1 MRHATLSL
9 IFLLLTA
16 AAASSAGRQPA
27 GRNAQQSEM
36 ERRGNKAMG
45 FEQAKA
51 AHHFRL
57 LRDGGTIQVEARGA
71 NDRETIAH
79 IRAHLEHIAAG
90 FARGDFSPATHTH
103 GMVPPGVPTMQRL
116 KAQIRYAY
124 RQRPRG
130 GRVLIS
136 SKNPEAVR
144 AIHEFLRF
152 QIRAHGTGDSTA
164 VQ

>member
-1 MRHATLSL
+1 MRHATLL
-9 IFLLLTA
+9 LPFLLLTA
-16 AAASSAGRQPA
+16 SAASSAGQQPA
-27 GRNAQQSEM
+27 RTNPQRSEM
-36 ERRGNKAMG
+36 ERRGNQAMG

-51 AHHFRL
+51 VHHFRL
-57 LRDGGTIQVEARGA
+57 LRDGGTIQVEARDA

-79 IRAHLEHIAAG
+79 IRAHLEQIAAG

-103 GMVPPGVPTMQRL
+103 GTVPPGVPTMQRL
-116 KAQIRYAY
+116 KTQIHYAY

-130 GRVLIS
+130 GRVRIS
-136 SKNPEAVR
+136 SKNPEAVQ
-144 AIHEFLRF
+144 AIHEFLGF